1 MRLNANVRPSKDRNP
16 SNGVHCCACG
26 LALGDESGE
35 SGECCIAAIWAWTR
49 GVLLLLLGSRHVV
62 LAEICWSLAAR
73 TLDCAQLVPGVRAGA
88 ACAGRV
94 GRGVR
99 SSGDTGPPRRSPPHA
114 IEAPRKRAIAR

>member
-35 SGECCIAAIWAWTR
+35 WRVYLAWTR